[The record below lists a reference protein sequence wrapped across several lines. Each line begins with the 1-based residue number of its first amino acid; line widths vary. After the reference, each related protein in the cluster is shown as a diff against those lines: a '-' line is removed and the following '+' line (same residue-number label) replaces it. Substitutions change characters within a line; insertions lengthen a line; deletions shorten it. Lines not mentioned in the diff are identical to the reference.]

1 MGEKTSRTTRT
12 LSQLWSILGVFL
24 FRAYLTAHTRPSQR
38 RLGPDSRAA
47 LNRTKTLSTQ
57 TFCII
62 NFSSEMT
69 SYIWSKF
76 RLIAGLYISGRNH
89 IPPPRNTLQKWP
101 FSPSPNMQK
110 ITPHALALASCVPF
124 LHLFYSFT
132 YNFPF
137 IFPLSSV
144 FSTYPLISFSFSI
157 FPFKDRHFALRN

>member
-1 MGEKTSRTTRT
+1 MGKDIKDHQNTKPIVKYLRCV
-12 LSQLWSILGVFL
+12 LFL
-24 FRAYLTAHTRPSQR
+24 AYLTAHTRPSQR
-38 RLGPDSRAA
+38 RLGPDSRAT

-110 ITPHALALASCVPF
+110 ITPHAIALASFVPF
-124 LHLFYSFT
+124 LHLFT
-132 YNFPF
+132 RLPT
-137 IFPLSSV
+137 IFPSSFLFLQF
-144 FSTYPLISFSFSI
+144 FSTYPLISFSFFI
-157 FPFKDRHFALRN
+157 VFPSKT